1 MTSLGPGGA
10 LLRWQAQIVAC
21 REARLESE
29 DQAWQRAAEWYQNWV
44 RHNDYVDLVLPR
56 LLAVVGPT
64 ARVLE
69 IGPGSGAFTLPLAR
83 AVQEVVAVEPS
94 ADLRT
99 VLSRNLAQAGIDNV
113 HLIPQPIES
122 LGEAA
127 LEAVETLAGPFDLA
141 FASYSLYNEEID
153 TVIQNLVHLARHVV
167 ALMGTGEPREWEQ
180 ALYRRFLGMERVA
193 PPQVQYLYPL
203 LLEMG
208 IYADVQ
214 VFWTSFNYV
223 FDSEEALVEWWQRR
237 FRLPESERPA
247 LRAALLPLAERR
259 DGQLGIYRRSRAA
272 LVWTERGRNT

>member
-29 DQAWQRAAEWYQNWV
+29 DQAWQRAAEWYQDWV

-69 IGPGSGAFTLPLAR
+69 IGPGSGAFTVPLAR

-94 ADLRT
+94 ADLRA
-99 VLSRNLAQAGIDNV
+99 VLRRNLALAGIGNIRLV
-113 HLIPQPIES
+113 PQQIE
-122 LGEAA
+122 
-127 LEAVETLAGPFDLA
+127 EAVETLAGPFDLA
-141 FASYSLYNEEID
+141 FASYSLYNVETID
-153 TVIQNLVHLARHVV
+153 VVIRNLVHLARHVV
-167 ALMGTGEPREWEQ
+167 ALLGTGEPREWEQ
-180 ALYRRFLGMERVA
+180 DLYRRFLGGERVA
-193 PPQVQYLYPL
+193 PPQVQYFYPL

-214 VFWTSFNYV
+214 VFWTSYNYV
-223 FDSEEALVEWWQRR
+223 YDSEEALVEWWQRR
-237 FRLPESERPA
+237 FHLPESERPA
-247 LRAALLPLAERR
+247 LRAALLPLTEWR
-259 DGQLGIYRRSRAA
+259 DGQIGIYRRSRAA
-272 LVWTERGRNT
+272 LVWIERGRNVWKP